1 VLVKKWSQTL
11 SLLVKSVALV
21 VAVSPV
27 VAQSEETAAAIES
40 RITAIIE
47 KMTVEQKVGQMVQ
60 PEIQEITYAEVKK
73 YHIGS
78 VLNGGGSFPDEDK
91 SASINDWLEMA
102 DKYYKASTDTSN
114 GGTGIPLIWG
124 TDAVHGHNNVIGA
137 TLFPHNIGLGAA
149 NDPQLMRKIGEVTAR
164 EVAVTGI
171 DWVFAPTVAV
181 VKDNRWGRSYEGYSN
196 DAAIVR
202 SYAGEIVTGIQGA
215 GDELRTNEQ
224 RVIATAKHFIG
235 DGGTFGG
242 VDQGNTILPLEE
254 LIEKHGQGYLTAID
268 AGVQTVMAS
277 FNSWNG
283 DKIHGNKAML
293 TDLLKGQM
301 GFDGFVVGDW
311 NGHGQ
316 VAGCDDEQCAQSIIA
331 GVDMIMVPQSWL
343 PFLKNTIAQVK
354 SGEIPMARIDDAVRR
369 ILRVK
374 IRAGMFEKGAP
385 STRELAGKAGIIGSA
400 EHRAVAREA
409 VRKSLVLLKNKNQ
422 LLPLKGGQHV
432 VVAGDGADNIGKQN
446 GGWTITWQGTEN
458 ENSDFPGAT
467 SIYAGLEQ
475 AVNNIGGSTEL
486 SEDGS
491 FAKKPDVAVVVF
503 GEEPYAEGVGDVMS
517 LTYKNGVKSDLALI
531 KSFKEQNIPVVA
543 VFLTGRPL
551 WMNAEI
557 NNSDAF
563 VVAWLPGTEG
573 GGVADVLVADSK
585 GKARYDFT
593 GRLSFDW
600 PAAEVNAENKELPVT
615 AALLNR
621 GQGLNFGAA
630 ELLADNLN
638 EKPLVD
644 KTKVENVVF
653 SGSPRPPWKTY
664 VGDAG
669 NWQKLVSGKQ
679 TSSDFGKLIVTTV
692 DGAVQEDSRHVEW
705 TGGNESQ
712 FYWQS
717 DALMDISPLRDEG
730 AALVMIF
737 KIDKRPKG
745 KVTLRMDCGWPCR
758 GELNITRILRSI
770 PEGQPVRIG
779 VPLACFEKVGVNLT
793 RVNSPFV
800 LVSSKPFAL
809 TIADVRLTAK
819 ISQNSLIGC
828 G

>member
-1 VLVKKWSQTL
+1 MSVKKWSVTL
-11 SLLVKSVALV
+11 GLLVKSVALV
-21 VAVSPV
+21 AAVSPAMV
-27 VAQSEETAAAIES
+27 LAKESADAIES
-40 RITAIIE
+40 RITALIS

-60 PEIQEITYAEVKK
+60 PEIQEISYEDVKRF
-73 YHIGS
+73 HIGS
-78 VLNGGGSFPDEDK
+78 VLNGGGSFPDEEK
-91 SASINDWLEMA
+91 SSSIDDWLVMA
-102 DKYYKASTDTSN
+102 DNYYKASTDTSN

-181 VKDNRWGRSYEGYSN
+181 VKDNRWGRSYEGYSD

-202 SYAGEIVTGIQGA
+202 SYAGEIVSGIQGV
-215 GDELRTNEQ
+215 GNELRGNNQ
-224 RVIATAKHFIG
+224 KVIGTAKHFIG

-242 VDQGNTILPLEE
+242 VDQGNTVLSLDQLLEQ
-254 LIEKHGQGYLTAID
+254 HGQGYISAID

-283 DKIHGNKAML
+283 DKLHGQQFLL
-293 TDLLKGQM
+293 TDVLKGQL
-301 GFDGFVVGDW
+301 GFDGFVIGDW

-316 VAGCDDEQCAQSIIA
+316 VPGCDDEQCAQSIIA

-354 SGEIPMARIDDAVRR
+354 SGEISMARIDDAVRR

-374 IRAGMFEKGAP
+374 IRAGLFEKGAP
-385 STRELAGKAGIIGSA
+385 STREIAGKADIIGSA
-400 EHRAVAREA
+400 EHRAVARDA
-409 VRKSLVLLKNKNQ
+409 VRKSLVLLKNQNK
-422 LLPLKGGQHV
+422 LLPLKGAQHV
-432 VVAGDGADNIGKQN
+432 LVTGDGADNIGKQN

-467 SIYAGLEQ
+467 SIYTGLEQ

-491 FAKKPDVAVVVF
+491 WQKKPDVAVVVF
-503 GEEPYAEGVGDVMS
+503 GEEPYAEGVGDVKS
-517 LTYKNGVKSDLALI
+517 LIYRNGIKSDLALL
-531 KSFKEQNIPVVA
+531 KSLKEKNIPVVA

-573 GGVADVLVADSK
+573 GGIADVLVADSK
-585 GKARYDFT
+585 GAPRYDFA

-600 PAAEVNAENKELPVT
+600 PNAEVNAANHELPV
-615 AALLNR
+615 ADALLKR
-621 GQGLNFGAA
+621 GQGLSYGDK
-630 ELLADNLN
+630 ELLAVNLN
-638 EKPLVD
+638 EKPLLD
-644 KTKVENVVF
+644 TAKVESVVF
-653 SGSPRPPWKTY
+653 SGSTREPWRTF

-669 NWQKLVSGKQ
+669 NWQKLVSGKK
-679 TSSDFGKLIVTTV
+679 TSSNYGKLTVTTV
-692 DGAVQEDSRHVEW
+692 DGAVQEDSRLIEW
-705 TGGNESQ
+705 AGGNESQ
-712 FYWQS
+712 FYWQADS
-717 DALMDISPLRDEG
+717 LVDLTSLRDEG
-730 AALVMIF
+730 AAMVMIF
-737 KIDKRPKG
+737 KVDKHPKG
-745 KVTLRMDCGWPCR
+745 KVTMRMDCGWPCR
-758 GELNITRILRSI
+758 GEMNLTRIFRAI
-770 PEGQPVRIG
+770 PEGRPVRLGI
-779 VPLACFEKVGVNLT
+779 PLSCFEKVGVDLT
-793 RVNSPFV
+793 RVTSPFV
-800 LVSSKPFAL
+800 LVSGKPFAL
-809 TIADVRLTAK
+809 TISDVRITSE
-819 ISQNSLIGC
+819 ISEKSLIGC

>member
-1 VLVKKWSQTL
+1 
-11 SLLVKSVALV
+11 
-21 VAVSPV
+21 
-27 VAQSEETAAAIES
+27 
-40 RITAIIE
+40 
-47 KMTVEQKVGQMVQ
+47 
-60 PEIQEITYAEVKK
+60 
-73 YHIGS
+73 
-78 VLNGGGSFPDEDK
+78 
-91 SASINDWLEMA
+91 
-102 DKYYKASTDTSN
+102 
-114 GGTGIPLIWG
+114 
-124 TDAVHGHNNVIGA
+124 
-137 TLFPHNIGLGAA
+137 
-149 NDPQLMRKIGEVTAR
+149 
-164 EVAVTGI
+164 
-171 DWVFAPTVAV
+171 
-181 VKDNRWGRSYEGYSN
+181 
-196 DAAIVR
+196 
-202 SYAGEIVTGIQGA
+202 
-215 GDELRTNEQ
+215 
-224 RVIATAKHFIG
+224 
-235 DGGTFGG
+235 
-242 VDQGNTILPLEE
+242 
-254 LIEKHGQGYLTAID
+254 
-268 AGVQTVMAS
+268 
-277 FNSWNG
+277 
-283 DKIHGNKAML
+283 
-293 TDLLKGQM
+293 M
-301 GFDGFVVGDW
+301 GFDGFVIGDW

-316 VAGCDDEQCAQSIIA
+316 VEGCDDEQCAQSIIA

-343 PFLKNTIAQVK
+343 PFLKNTITQVK

-385 STRELAGKAGIIGSA
+385 STRELAGKTEIIGSA
-400 EHRAVAREA
+400 AHRAVAREA

-422 LLPLKGGQHV
+422 LLPLKGAQHV

-475 AVNNIGGSTEL
+475 AVNNNGGTTEL
-486 SEDGS
+486 SADGS

-517 LTYKNGVKSDLALI
+517 LIYSNGVKSDLALI
-531 KSFKEQNIPVVA
+531 KSFKAQNIPVVA

-573 GGVADVLVADSK
+573 GGIADVLVADNK
-585 GKARYDFT
+585 GKPRYDFT

-600 PAAEVNAENKELPVT
+600 PAAELNAANHELPVEAT
-615 AALLNR
+615 LLKR
-621 GQGLNFGAA
+621 GQGMNYGAA
-630 ELLADNLN
+630 ELVADNLN
-638 EKPLVD
+638 EKPMLD
-644 KTKVENVVF
+644 KAKVENIVF
-653 SGSPRPPWKTY
+653 SGSPRPPWNTY
-664 VGDAG
+664 VGDGG
-669 NWQKLVSGKQ
+669 NWQKAVSGKQ
-679 TSSDFGKLIVTTV
+679 TSSDYGKLIVTTV

-717 DALMDISPLRDEG
+717 DALNDITPLRDEG

-770 PEGQPVRIG
+770 PEDQPVRIG
-779 VPLACFEKVGVNLT
+779 VPLTCFEKVGVNLS

-809 TIADVRLTAK
+809 TIADVRLTAE
-819 ISQNSLIGC
+819 ISEKSLIGC